1 MREGFQTDL
10 AELGQ
15 LLVSMG
21 VSVRGNMQEATQ
33 ALLDVNRPV
42 ADIVVAGDAKVDALH
57 QRVEERAT
65 ELLARQ
71 APVAGDLRMVLTA
84 LKIAGDLER
93 MGDLAQHVAK
103 IVLMRHPHPAV
114 PPELVDV
121 FREMGEVAYRMA
133 DKATLVLDTRDTS
146 KALELER
153 DDDQMDALHRK
164 LFEVVLGDWTHGVEA
179 AIDITLLGRFY
190 ERYADHAVNA
200 GKQIAYLVTG
210 ETVV

>member
-1 MREGFQTDL
+1 MREGFQADL

-15 LLVSMG
+15 LLVSMSI
-21 VSVRGNMQEATQ
+21 SVRGNMQEATQ

-65 ELLARQ
+65 ELLVRQ
-71 APVAGDLRMVLTA
+71 APVAGDLRMVLAA
-84 LKIAGDLER
+84 LKIAADLER

-103 IVLMRHPHPAV
+103 IVLMRHPQPVV

-121 FREMGEVAYRMA
+121 FGEMGEVAYRMA
-133 DKATLVLDTRDTS
+133 DKATTVLEQRDATQGL
-146 KALELER
+146 ALER
-153 DDDQMDALHRK
+153 DDDEMDALHRK
-164 LFEVVLGDWTHGVEA
+164 LFEVVLGDWKHGVES

-200 GKQIAYLVTG
+200 GRQTAYLVTG
-210 ETVV
+210 EQP

>member
-1 MREGFQTDL
+1 MREGFQADL

-15 LLVSMG
+15 LLVSMSA
-21 VSVRGNMQEATQ
+21 SVRGNMQEATQ

-71 APVAGDLRMVLTA
+71 APVAKDLRMVLTA

-103 IVLMRHPHPAV
+103 IVLMRHPQPVV

-121 FREMGEVAYRMA
+121 FREMGAVAYRMA
-133 DKATLVLDTRDTS
+133 DKTTTVLDTQDATR
-146 KALELER
+146 ARELER
-153 DDDQMDALHRK
+153 DDDEMDALHRK
-164 LFEVVLGDWTHGVEA
+164 LFEVVLGDWKHGVEA

-200 GKQIAYLVTG
+200 GKQISYLITG
-210 ETVV
+210 ETA

>member
-1 MREGFQTDL
+1 MREGFQADL

-15 LLVSMG
+15 LLVSMS
-21 VSVRGNMQEATQ
+21 VSVRSNMQEATQ

-42 ADIVVAGDAKVDALH
+42 ADIVIAGDAKVDALH

-71 APVAGDLRMVLTA
+71 APVAKDLRMVLTA

-103 IVLMRHPHPAV
+103 IALMRHPQPVV
-114 PPELVDV
+114 PPELVEV
-121 FREMGEVAYRMA
+121 FREMAEVAYRMA
-133 DKATLVLDTRDTS
+133 DKATTVLDTRDATQ
-146 KALELER
+146 ALELER
-153 DDDQMDALHRK
+153 DDDEMDALHRR
-164 LFEVVLGDWTHGVEA
+164 LFEVVLGDWKHGVEA

-190 ERYADHAVNA
+190 ERYAD
-200 GKQIAYLVTG
+200 
-210 ETVV
+210 

>member
-1 MREGFQTDL
+1 MREGFQADL

-15 LLVSMG
+15 LLVSMSA
-21 VSVRGNMQEATQ
+21 SVRGNMQEATQ

-71 APVAGDLRMVLTA
+71 APVAKDLRMVLTA

-103 IVLMRHPHPAV
+103 IVLMRHPQPVV
-114 PPELVDV
+114 PPELVEV
-121 FREMGEVAYRMA
+121 FREMGAVAYRMA
-133 DKATLVLDTRDTS
+133 DKTTTVLDTQDATR
-146 KALELER
+146 ARELER
-153 DDDQMDALHRK
+153 DDDEMDALHRK
-164 LFEVVLGDWTHGVEA
+164 LFEVVLGDWKHGVEA

-200 GKQIAYLVTG
+200 GKQISYLITG
-210 ETVV
+210 ETA